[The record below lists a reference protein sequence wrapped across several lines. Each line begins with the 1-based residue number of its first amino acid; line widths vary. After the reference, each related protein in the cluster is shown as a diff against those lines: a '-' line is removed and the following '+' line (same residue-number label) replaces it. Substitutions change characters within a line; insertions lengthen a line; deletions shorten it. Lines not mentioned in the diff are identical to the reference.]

1 MDNEGWQTL
10 LQEPMLSLEDD
21 LSLMLEQ
28 QQSALRAAMRAHQKS
43 MLKLL
48 GSLRNNGNISPESQ
62 GSSESLLSHDAS
74 AQILELR
81 EADLI
86 PKPRQ
91 LAIQPKEYRSC
102 LDSPLGTAVAGHQP
116 ILSESLEVELPP
128 SPHPEADS
136 QLASVAASQDAA
148 DVTTRSH
155 KSHHSTRPKTDSEV
169 IDNWAAAEMLQL
181 TGEDKMM
188 GKFDTLIGIFVL
200 LNAFTMALN
209 LECLGSESAMSVG
222 LKQDPTWCSFRPALQ
237 VLEHFFVVIFALEL
251 FYRIYR
257 VRWEYFRDPWNLM
270 DAGLVLIAVAD
281 LYVLEPIFKNTPTSN
296 AVAFRV
302 FRVIKLARVIRI
314 VRALRLFRGLRVL
327 VHACCSFLPSLS
339 WSMALLSL
347 CMLSGGLLMGNLL
360 QDFINDEEADIDHR
374 TWIWMHYGTS
384 YRAIYTMYEMTF
396 AGNWPIY
403 ARPVIEN
410 VSHVFV
416 LFYITYITF
425 IVFAVIRVITAIFL
439 RETLEAA
446 NNDAEL
452 MVQEGLRR
460 KATYIHKLES
470 IFNAVDESQDGL
482 LSEEE
487 LNELFRDSRV
497 TTYLETLDIDVQQ
510 SEALFHLLANGHGEI
525 TCADFI
531 DGILRC
537 KGPARAI
544 DQILMQKDVRHLA
557 HQVKYLTDALE
568 NEKIIPKRNTRA
580 KKGKAL
586 RSRRSFIADE
596 LLFLGQSG
604 RTDNQRYTS

>member
-1 MDNEGWQTL
+1 M
-10 LQEPMLSLEDD
+10 
-21 LSLMLEQ
+21 
-28 QQSALRAAMRAHQKS
+28 
-43 MLKLL
+43 
-48 GSLRNNGNISPESQ
+48 
-62 GSSESLLSHDAS
+62 
-74 AQILELR
+74 
-81 EADLI
+81 
-86 PKPRQ
+86 
-91 LAIQPKEYRSC
+91 
-102 LDSPLGTAVAGHQP
+102 
-116 ILSESLEVELPP
+116 
-128 SPHPEADS
+128 
-136 QLASVAASQDAA
+136 DAA
-148 DVTTRSH
+148 EQKAGPTNSK
-155 KSHHSTRPKTDSEV
+155 KSSSRPKTDSEV

-181 TGEDKMM
+181 TGEDKIM
-188 GKFDTLIGIFVL
+188 GKFDTLIGICVL
-200 LNAFTMALN
+200 LNALAMAVT
-209 LECLGSESAMSVG
+209 LECVGSKSAVSVG
-222 LKQDPTWCSFRPALQ
+222 LKQDPFWCSATPLLE
-237 VLEHFFVVIFALEL
+237 VLEHVFVVIFAAEL
-251 FYRIYR
+251 VYRIYKI
-257 VRWEYFRDPWNLM
+257 RWEYARDPWNIM
-270 DAGLVLIAVAD
+270 DAGLVLIAVLD
-281 LYVLEPIFKNTPTSN
+281 LYILEPLLENTPTSN

-360 QDFINDEEADIDHR
+360 QDFINDESQELEHR
-374 TWIWMHYGTS
+374 LWIWEHYGTA

-416 LFYITYITF
+416 LFFISYITF

-482 LSEEE
+482 LSEDE
-487 LNELFRDSRV
+487 LTYLFRDSRV
-497 TTYLETLDIDVQQ
+497 NTYLETLDIDVQQ

-557 HQVKYLTDALE
+557 ERVKYLTEALE
-568 NEKIIPKRNTRA
+568 KEKVIPKRVTKNRER
-580 KKGKAL
+580 KKL
-586 RSRRSFIADE
+586 RSRASRLADE
-596 LLFLGQSG
+596 LVFLGQTG
-604 RTDNQRYTS
+604 KTDTQRYTS